1 MPDTKINFIKL
12 YLYDSLSKEK
22 SYVDISI
29 KSEKMVMLDSLYV
42 VPVSD
47 TIENLITGFPYE
59 KLSDTKYRVRLNNL

>member
-1 MPDTKINFIKL
+1 MPDTKVNVIKM

-22 SYVDISI
+22 AYVDIII
-29 KSEKMVMLDSLYV
+29 KSEKVVMLDSIYV
-42 VPVSD
+42 VPISD

>member
-1 MPDTKINFIKL
+1 MPDTKVNFIKM

-22 SYVDISI
+22 AYVDIMI
-29 KSEKMVMLDSLYV
+29 KSEKVVMLDNIYV
-42 VPVSD
+42 VPISD

>member
-1 MPDTKINFIKL
+1 MPDTKINFIKM

-22 SYVDISI
+22 SYVDITI

-42 VPVSD
+42 VPVND
-47 TIENLITGFPYE
+47 NIDNLIAGFPYE

>member
-1 MPDTKINFIKL
+1 MPDTKINFIKM

-22 SYVDISI
+22 LYVDITI

-42 VPVSD
+42 VPVND
-47 TIENLITGFPYE
+47 NIDNLLTGFPYE

>member
-1 MPDTKINFIKL
+1 MPDTKINFIKM

-22 SYVDISI
+22 AYVDIMI
-29 KSEKMVMLDSLYV
+29 KSEKVVMLDSIYV
-42 VPVSD
+42 VPISD

>member
-1 MPDTKINFIKL
+1 MPDTKVNFIKM

-22 SYVDISI
+22 SYVDIMI
-29 KSEKMVMLDSLYV
+29 KSEKVVMLDNIYV
-42 VPVSD
+42 VPIND

>member
-1 MPDTKINFIKL
+1 MPDTKVNFIKM

-22 SYVDISI
+22 AYVDIMI
-29 KSEKMVMLDSLYV
+29 KSEKVVMLDSIYI
-42 VPVSD
+42 VPISD

>member
-1 MPDTKINFIKL
+1 MPDTKVNFIKM

-22 SYVDISI
+22 SYVDIMI
-29 KSEKMVMLDSLYV
+29 KPEKVVMLDSIYV
-42 VPVSD
+42 VPISD

>member
-1 MPDTKINFIKL
+1 MPDTKVNFIKM

-22 SYVDISI
+22 SYVDIMI
-29 KSEKMVMLDSLYV
+29 KSEKVVMLDSIYV
-42 VPVSD
+42 VPISD

>member
-1 MPDTKINFIKL
+1 MPDTKVNFIKM

-22 SYVDISI
+22 SYVDIMI
-29 KSEKMVMLDSLYV
+29 KSEKVVMLDSIYI
-42 VPVSD
+42 VPISD

>member
-1 MPDTKINFIKL
+1 MPDTKINFIKM

-22 SYVDISI
+22 AYVAIMI
-29 KSEKMVMLDSLYV
+29 KSEKVVMLDSIYV
-42 VPVSD
+42 VPISD

>member
-1 MPDTKINFIKL
+1 MPDTKINFIKM

-22 SYVDISI
+22 AYVDIMITS
-29 KSEKMVMLDSLYV
+29 KKVVMLDSIYV
-42 VPVSD
+42 VPISD

>member
-1 MPDTKINFIKL
+1 MPDTKINFIKM

-22 SYVDISI
+22 SYVDIMI
-29 KSEKMVMLDSLYV
+29 KSEKVVMLDSIYV
-42 VPVSD
+42 VPISD

>member
-1 MPDTKINFIKL
+1 MPDTKVNFIKM

-22 SYVDISI
+22 AYVSIMI
-29 KSEKMVMLDSLYV
+29 KSEKVVILDSIYV
-42 VPVSD
+42 VPIGD

>member
-1 MPDTKINFIKL
+1 MPDTKVNFIKM

-22 SYVDISI
+22 SYVDITI
-29 KSEKMVMLDSLYV
+29 KSEKVVMLDSIYV
-42 VPVSD
+42 VPIND

>member
-1 MPDTKINFIKL
+1 M

-22 SYVDISI
+22 SYVDIMI
-29 KSEKMVMLDSLYV
+29 KSEKVVMLDNIYV
-42 VPVSD
+42 VPISD